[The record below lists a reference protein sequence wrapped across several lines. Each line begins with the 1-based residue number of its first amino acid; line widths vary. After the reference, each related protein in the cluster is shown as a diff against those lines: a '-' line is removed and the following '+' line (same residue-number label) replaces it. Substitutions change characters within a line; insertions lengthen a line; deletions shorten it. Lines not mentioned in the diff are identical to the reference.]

1 LETVRRDPRCFGYAR
16 SRWTLQMLLQQCPW
30 LTLRTA
36 GGLHRLL
43 GRLGLSYKRARDHVR
58 SPDVHYEEKQA
69 LLQRYLLRAWYAPE
83 RYVFLYQDEMTY
95 FRQPSLA
102 QEYAARGKAQPLAR
116 RSYARN
122 DKYRVVA
129 TLDALSGRV
138 IWQQRGKIGP
148 TELVSFYEKVCAS
161 YPHAEQIYIAQDNW
175 PIHFHPDVLAR
186 LQAQDFPWPPRLSPA
201 WRSLEAKKAPQAPL
215 PIQLVLLPT
224 YASWLN
230 PCEKLWRWLKQ
241 NTLHLHRLSND
252 WAALK
257 AQVATSLDQFLY
269 GSMTLLAYVG
279 LLPD

>member
-1 LETVRRDPRCFGYAR
+1 
-16 SRWTLQMLLQQCPW
+16 MLVQQCAW
-30 LTLRTA
+30 LTLRTV

-43 GRLGLSYKRARDHVR
+43 DRLGISYKRARDYVH
-58 SPDVHYEEKQA
+58 SPDVHYEQKQA
-69 LLQRYLLRAWYAPE
+69 LLQHYLLRAWYVPE

-95 FRQPSLA
+95 FRQPTLA
-102 QEYAARGKAQPLAR
+102 RGYAARGSEQPLAR

-129 TLDALSGRV
+129 TLDALSGQV
-138 IWQQRGKIGP
+138 IWQQRSKIGP
-148 TELVSFYEKVCAS
+148 AELVSFYETVCAI
-161 YPHAEQIYIAQDNW
+161 YPQAEQIYIAQDNW

-186 LQAQDFPWPPRLSPA
+186 LQEQDFPWPPRLSPS
-201 WRSLEAKKAPQAPL
+201 WRSLRAKQVSKSPL

-230 PCEKLWRWLKQ
+230 PSEKLWHWLKQ
-241 NTLHLHRLSND
+241 DTLHLHRLSND

-257 AQVATSLDQFLY
+257 ERVAAFLNQLQHGSL
-269 GSMTLLAYVG
+269 SLLTYVG